1 MAERVVVDGELH
13 IICHVDGD
21 ATLDQHT
28 DGDGGKIT
36 RYNWRGYSAYE
47 IAVQHGYAG
56 TEEEWL
62 ASLIGPTGAVGPQG
76 PQGIQGPR
84 GEKGD
89 TGAAGPKGDAGATGP
104 QGPQGPQGERGLTGE
119 TGPAGP
125 QGKTGETGPA
135 GDTGP
140 QGPQGIQGLQGD
152 TGERGT
158 GMLKVA
164 TAPTS
169 YTTTVGN
176 FSPRFRIPLST
187 VKSHAHVDDVFVG
200 DIIIYTY
207 YHYVVGYIDD
217 TYAYLGPSTSFRG
230 ATGPQ
235 GPAGQDGR
243 DGEDAPG
250 YFTVSGGGGEGGG
263 ELVKVCAIENPGT
276 NYWMNYDHPLS
287 DISTGKR
294 YIFEVIDGNGETRY
308 MTAETGVQF
317 VDTGDEYEATDSCD
331 YDTGEGTGTTVK
343 RGLSQWSPD
352 IITFDFGMY
361 PQELLD
367 DMTFV
372 IYEVASS
379 GGNVV
384 DLIDGYTAGPS
395 LKGADGGQG
404 EPGYTPVK
412 GVDYWTQADQAA
424 IVDAVLAALPAAEEV
439 GF

>member
-1 MAERVVVDGELH
+1 MAERVVLDGELH

-207 YHYVVGYIDD
+207 
-217 TYAYLGPSTSFRG
+217 
-230 ATGPQ
+230 
-235 GPAGQDGR
+235 
-243 DGEDAPG
+243 
-250 YFTVSGGGGEGGG
+250 
-263 ELVKVCAIENPGT
+263 
-276 NYWMNYDHPLS
+276 
-287 DISTGKR
+287 
-294 YIFEVIDGNGETRY
+294 
-308 MTAETGVQF
+308 
-317 VDTGDEYEATDSCD
+317 
-331 YDTGEGTGTTVK
+331 
-343 RGLSQWSPD
+343 
-352 IITFDFGMY
+352 
-361 PQELLD
+361 
-367 DMTFV
+367 
-372 IYEVASS
+372 
-379 GGNVV
+379 
-384 DLIDGYTAGPS
+384 
-395 LKGADGGQG
+395 
-404 EPGYTPVK
+404 
-412 GVDYWTQADQAA
+412 
-424 IVDAVLAALPAAEEV
+424 
-439 GF
+439 